1 MNRIRSILE
10 ANWAYAQGITGR
22 GIGVAVLDT
31 GIMPHPD
38 FIYQRNRIMSFV
50 DFTKDRQTSLQNWKH
65 FPSDKKGMYDIS
77 GHGTHV
83 AGIIGGNG
91 FQSKGKYRGIAPGCH
106 LVCCKVL
113 DDRGEGSVSCVR
125 EAIDWVIRH
134 KGKYNIRII
143 NLSFGSTEIKNQTAY
158 ELNEL
163 AEKAW
168 NTGLVVVAAAGN
180 SGPEPGS
187 ITAPGSAK
195 KIITVGGE
203 ETELGG
209 GRGPTEECIMKPEI
223 VAPSSGVV
231 SCAFSSSGR
240 RGRQQYSY
248 FSRSGTSMAAPM
260 VSGAVALLLEV
271 RPQFTNKEVKT
282 AIRDSADFLPL
293 PKEVQGWGRINIRR
307 LLKKDF

>member
-10 ANWAYAQGITGR
+10 ADWAYMRRITGK

-38 FIYQRNRIMSFV
+38 FIHQGNRIMCFN
-50 DFTKDRQTSLQNWKH
+50 DFTKKKKSLNTGKSC
-65 FPSDKKGMYDIS
+65 FPSDKKNLYDMS

-91 FQSKGKYRGIAPGCH
+91 FQSGGKYRGIAPGCH
-106 LVCCKVL
+106 LICCKVL

-125 EAIDWVIRH
+125 EALNWVIRYQS
-134 KGKYNIRII
+134 KYNIRIV
-143 NLSFGSTEIKNQTAY
+143 NLSFGSTEITNQTAF

-163 AEKAW
+163 AEEAW
-168 NTGLVVVAAAGN
+168 NAGLVVVAAAGN
-180 SGPEPGS
+180 NGPEPGS

-209 GRGPTEECIMKPEI
+209 GRGPTVECIMKPEI
-223 VAPSSGVV
+223 VAPSSGVI
-231 SCAFSSSGR
+231 SCAFSNGGR
-240 RGRQQYSY
+240 RRRWQYSY
-248 FSRSGTSMAAPM
+248 SSRSGTSMAAPM
-260 VSGAVALLLEV
+260 VSGAIALLLEV
-271 RPQFTNKEVKT
+271 SPRLTNKEVKT
-282 AIRDSADFLPL
+282 AIRDSADFLPI
-293 PKEVQGWGRINIRR
+293 PRTVQGWGRINIRR